1 MANACIS
8 ATSVQTTTP
17 SSSAHVLRT
26 RSSIGP
32 RCSVSFPPQDN
43 RNRSRP
49 FQKRIVNPNRTIPRA
64 NNGNEEAKVDVHV
77 DRSQRR
83 NDTGTD
89 IERRARRP
97 SIDISPFG
105 LVDPMSPMRTMRQV
119 LDTMDRMFDDAMLF
133 TGSNR
138 VTGEIRS
145 PWDIKEEEKEVKMRF
160 DMPGLSKED
169 VKVSVEDDMLIIR
182 GESRTEEGKEEEWYR
197 RSMSSYDTRFVL
209 ADDVEKDQIKAELK
223 NGVLMVTIPKK
234 EVDRKVIDVQV
245 Q

>member
-1 MANACIS
+1 MANACAS
-8 ATSVQTTTP
+8 ATSIQTPPP
-17 SSSAHVLRT
+17 SSSSHVLRR
-26 RSSIGP
+26 RSTIGP
-32 RCSVSFPPQDN
+32 RCSVSFPTQDN
-43 RNRSRP
+43 RYRSLR

-64 NNGNEEAKVDVHV
+64 NNGNEEAKVAVHV
-77 DRSQRR
+77 DRSRRR
-83 NDTGTD
+83 NDAGTD
-89 IERRARRP
+89 IERRPRRS

-119 LDTMDRMFDDAMLF
+119 LDTMDRMFDDAMSF
-133 TGSNR
+133 TGSNS

-182 GESRTEEGKEEEWYR
+182 GESRADKEEEWYR
-197 RSMSSYDTRFVL
+197 RGMSSYNTRFVL
-209 ADDVEKDQIKAELK
+209 PDDCEKDQIKAELK
-223 NGVLMVTIPKK
+223 NGVLIVTIPKK